1 MVKTMMNIEVNTINT
16 LRVKIKGVL
25 GLSVIDVRHRIFSS
39 NTLDD
44 IEIQNFP
51 IG

>member
-16 LRVKIKGVL
+16 LRVKIKVVL
-25 GLSVIDVRHRIFSS
+25 GLLVIDVRHWIFSS
-39 NTLDD
+39 NKLDD
-44 IEIQNFP
+44 IKIQNFP